1 MPSIKAMLGMVPGFE
16 ELEGPVLEQ
25 MASVG
30 EIVEAPQGEILFCKG
45 TMPEALHVLLEGRV
59 CLTGPAVNDSAS
71 AVIDIV
77 GPNASLVLANVL
89 AGDPYQMSAEVV
101 ANATIISIPAVSVRA
116 AITAQPAIALAM
128 IRAMSA
134 EFGAMTRQ
142 VADLKV
148 CIVVQRL
155 ASYLLNLVSDPTAN
169 QAEFKLPVNKG
180 LLASWLGCR
189 AENLSRAFV
198 GLRAYGVETHGS
210 RVKLHDVP
218 QLRVYAGA
226 VLSDSDVVSQGVT
239 AGRLPIERIL
249 GDAFR
254 LRTNRPRES

>member
-1 MPSIKAMLGMVPGFE
+1 MPSIKAMLRTVPSFE

-45 TMPEALHVLLEGRV
+45 TMPEALHVLLEGQV
-59 CLTGPAVNDSAS
+59 CLTGTAVNDSAS

-101 ANATIISIPAVSVRA
+101 ANARIISIPAVSVRA
-116 AITAQPAIALAM
+116 AITAQPAVALAM

-142 VADLKV
+142 VVDLKV
-148 CIVVQRL
+148 RIAAQRL
-155 ASYLLNLVSDPTAN
+155 GTYLLSQVKEPAAER
-169 QAEFKLPVNKG
+169 AEFRLPVPKG
-180 LLASWLGCR
+180 LLAPWLGCR
-189 AENLSRAFV
+189 AENLSRAFLA
-198 GLRAYGVETHGS
+198 LRSYGVETHGS
-210 RVKLHDVP
+210 RVVLHDIAR
-218 QLRVYAGA
+218 LRGYAGA
-226 VLSDSDVVSQGVT
+226 IQAPTVSDTT
-239 AGRLPIERIL
+239 ARPETEFV
-249 GDAFR
+249 DAFR
-254 LRTNRPRES
+254 LRSRRSRGD